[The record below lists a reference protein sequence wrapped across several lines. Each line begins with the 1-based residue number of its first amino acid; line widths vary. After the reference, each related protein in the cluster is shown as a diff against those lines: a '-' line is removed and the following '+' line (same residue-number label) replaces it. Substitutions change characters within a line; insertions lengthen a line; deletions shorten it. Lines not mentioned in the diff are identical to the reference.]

1 MALGVILGAPGSE
14 AKAFTNLK
22 ADLDEEKAARVI
34 AQIETD
40 MLSQAVRDLKISAD
54 RFAT

>member
-1 MALGVILGAPGSE
+1 MALGIILGAPGSE

-40 MLSQAVRDLKISAD
+40 VLS
-54 RFAT
+54 